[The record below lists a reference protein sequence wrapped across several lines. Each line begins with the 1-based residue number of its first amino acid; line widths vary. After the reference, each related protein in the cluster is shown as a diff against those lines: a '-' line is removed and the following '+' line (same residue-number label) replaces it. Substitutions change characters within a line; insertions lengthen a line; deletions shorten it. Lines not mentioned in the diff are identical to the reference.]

1 MQKYSRFI
9 LVGVTACFLG
19 VVGTLAIVFGIE
31 LATDRDNKR
40 NESVDVA
47 DFESSTTYDPTDYEH
62 LVDYEYF
69 SLLYSTL
76 SDLSFSELI
85 EPLGAS
91 QKLANNARRFET
103 QQAIVR
109 KMVYLDP
116 EEALANI
123 SLLSDSD
130 VSDLIT
136 VVFAV
141 WSHIDFEAALKK
153 ASVLTPNLRHLAWQG
168 IVLANEKLDL
178 AERVHIADSLDL
190 DVVTDHIS
198 NLGGLMDFEDH
209 ESSWNSLI
217 QDELPNY
224 VQMQELVTI
233 AESWFDQEG
242 FAAIDRVIDDLDS
255 SWDHDDWGI
264 KQVIVSALLYHS
276 AVKDREGTFEY
287 ALSLLGGGLD
297 TYIVSSFFQRWVR
310 IEPREFLDLV
320 STIEN
325 RVYRHHMQESI
336 ISTWADIDPKELL
349 EQIES
354 LPSEVQNN
362 ATATALVS
370 LAASEPKTVIDLMPL
385 LSIESRRHVGHAIAE
400 SWVDKDPLA
409 TLEWVL
415 TDPYLEKS
423 VLRGALL
430 STVLESLAET
440 DPELAM
446 DTALEQSN
454 GIYERNLI
462 SSLAERNM
470 ESAIKLLSRT
480 REGWYRINAY
490 ALVGLSLIKRGELDR
505 AFKLGD
511 ELTEKEVDQFQNEIL
526 KEWSRWD
533 PWAVYDSMSLL
544 RSKKLQSIAAYML
557 ISNQRN
563 LITKEQRRDLE
574 SYLTDEQRQKLK

>member
-9 LVGVTACFLG
+9 FVGVTACLLG
-19 VVGTLAIVFGIE
+19 VVGTLVIVFGTE

-47 DFESSTTYDPTDYEH
+47 DFESNTTYDPTDYEH
-62 LVDYEYF
+62 LGDYEYF
-69 SLLYSTL
+69 SLLYLTL

-85 EPLGAS
+85 EPLSAS

-123 SLLSDSD
+123 SLLSDAA

-153 ASVLTPNLRHLAWQG
+153 ASVLTPNLKQLAWQG
-168 IVLANEKLDL
+168 ILLVNEKMDL
-178 AERVHIADSLDL
+178 AERVHITDSLDL
-190 DVVTDHIS
+190 DIVTDDIS
-198 NLGGLMDFEDH
+198 NPGSLMDFEDH
-209 ESSWNSLI
+209 ESSWNSVI

-224 VQMQELVTI
+224 VQVQELVTI

-242 FAAIDRVIDDLDS
+242 FAAIDQVIDDLDN

-297 TYIVSSFFQRWVR
+297 THIVSSFFQRWVR
-310 IEPREFLDLV
+310 TEPREILDLV
-320 STIEN
+320 STLEN
-325 RVYRHHMQESI
+325 RVYRYHMQDSI
-336 ISTWADIDPKELL
+336 ISTWADSDPKDLL

-354 LPSEVQNN
+354 LPSEVQRN
-362 ATATALVS
+362 ATALVS

-385 LSIESRRHVGHAIAE
+385 LSVESRQSQVGHAIAE
-400 SWVDKDPLA
+400 SWADKDPLA
-409 TLEWVL
+409 ALEWVL
-415 TDPYLEKS
+415 TDPYLKKS
-423 VLRGALL
+423 VLRGSLL
-430 STVLESLAET
+430 STVLDSLAET

-511 ELTEKEVDQFQNEIL
+511 ELTENEVDQFQNEIL
-526 KEWSRWD
+526 KEWSRRD

-544 RSKKLQSIAAYML
+544 RSKKLQSIAAYKL
-557 ISNQRN
+557 ISNHRN
-563 LITKEQRRDLE
+563 RMTKEQQRDLE